1 VIQQCYQPSAT
12 CNARNR
18 VAALLHP
25 FSKQIVVMSLCG
37 HLNLAAMAVAVLSA
51 LAAMA
56 ALPQGAAADAGFTL
70 KVACTR
76 MCLMP

>member
-1 VIQQCYQPSAT
+1 
-12 CNARNR
+12 
-18 VAALLHP
+18 
-25 FSKQIVVMSLCG
+25 M